1 MKKSDAPSGS
11 LGTAAFSE
19 SPDHSSA
26 RSRIRLDGPCAEET
40 LGAMERGDR
49 GKPMGRSAL
58 EAIRTQ
64 AGEILE
70 SIVDSYDSQVAPGEV
85 GDGGR
90 ARASGSLPKGGKCP
104 TGLLYGRV
112 QSGKTAAMI
121 VTCALA
127 VDNGFRVIIV
137 LTSNNLKLVEQT
149 KDRFGDL
156 DGALIYSSLGS
167 VAGQYDW
174 DRDRGHIQTF
184 VGARGAV
191 FVCAKEDGHLESL
204 IRFLQAIGAA
214 DYPALI
220 LDDEA
225 DHATPDTQQA
235 ARARGR
241 NVPHASTTFRLVVE
255 NDKPGQVGLSLRETL
270 THNVFLQVTA
280 TPYGLLLQNLTNPLR
295 PAFTRLLKPGAGY
308 NGGESFF
315 ASTSESATP
324 PLVYVDETEGRAL
337 TKKPM
342 KVPEGLQRS
351 IAFFLVS
358 ATAHRLITG
367 SPPRS
372 GYKYLCH
379 TSVKKDVHKNLAEA
393 ILSYVDDFAKHIAAD
408 PAGALARPEVVW
420 AVSEL
425 RKSVASELDL
435 AALEKDI
442 VRHLPKRSMQVVN
455 SEQQSGQLKF
465 DTRFNFL
472 VGGNILGRGLTI
484 DDLLVTYYLRQARM
498 TQMDT
503 MHQHARMYGYRQG
516 VMPYTRV
523 FLTQTLATRFRQIH
537 EGEAALRGLLES
549 DGSGRSVPV
558 EVAGDLRATRSNI
571 LDIGALSAYRPGQQ
585 VYPVDPV
592 HEPKALGDSVSK
604 LNAMVE
610 AAFGGNIN
618 DNEFRQVELATV
630 KEMLETVKVQEDD
643 GDWHTVAL
651 LQVLIATASRYA
663 DKAYLYVRDHK
674 PRRLSLP
681 SGAISGDE
689 QTAAREKV
697 APVLFMFRGKKGQPW
712 DADIWYPTIV
722 FPQDMPAV
730 MFNRDA

>member
-1 MKKSDAPSGS
+1 
-11 LGTAAFSE
+11 
-19 SPDHSSA
+19 
-26 RSRIRLDGPCAEET
+26 
-40 LGAMERGDR
+40 MERGDR
-49 GKPMGRSAL
+49 GRPMARSAL
-58 EAIRTQ
+58 ETIRTQ
-64 AGEILE
+64 AAEILE
-70 SIVDSYDSQVAPGEV
+70 SIVDTYESQVAPGEV
-85 GDGGR
+85 GEAGR
-90 ARASGSLPKGGKCP
+90 ARASSSQPRGGKCP

-121 VTCALA
+121 ITCALA
-127 VDNGFRVIIV
+127 VDNGFRLIIV

-167 VAGQYDW
+167 VPGQYDW
-174 DRDRGHIQTF
+174 HRDRGHIQSF
-184 VGARGAV
+184 VGSRGAV

-204 IRFLQAIGAA
+204 IRFLQSIGAA

-241 NVPHASTTFRLVVE
+241 AVAHASTTFRLVVE

-315 ASTSESATP
+315 AATGDSATP
-324 PLVYVDETEGRAL
+324 PLVYVEETEGQAL
-337 TKKPM
+337 AENPLEA
-342 KVPEGLQRS
+342 PEGLQRS

-358 ATAHRLITG
+358 ATAHRLISG

-379 TSVKKDVHKNLAEA
+379 TSVKREVHRDLSKA
-393 ILSYVDDFAKHIAAD
+393 ILSYVDEFAKHIAAD
-408 PAGALARPEVVW
+408 PAGALARPEVAW
-420 AVSEL
+420 AISEL
-425 RKSVASELDL
+425 RKTVSSELDL
-435 AALEKDI
+435 AALEQDI

-503 MHQHARMYGYRQG
+503 MHQHARMYGYRQSL
-516 VMPYTRV
+516 MPYTRV

-537 EGEAALRGLLES
+537 EGEAALRSLLET

-592 HEPKALGDSVSK
+592 HEQKLLGDSVAK
-604 LNAMVE
+604 LNALVS
-610 AAFGGNIN
+610 AAFGGTVK
-618 DNEFRQVELATV
+618 DNEFRQVDLSAV
-630 KEMLETVKVQEDD
+630 KDMISMIRVQSDD
-643 GDWHTVAL
+643 GDWHTPAL
-651 LQVLIATASRYA
+651 LQVLTATASRYA
-663 DKAYLYVRDHK
+663 GIAYLYVRDHR

-689 QTAAREKV
+689 QTAAREKN
-697 APVLFMFRGKKGQPW
+697 APVLFMFRGKQGQPW
-712 DADIWYPTIV
+712 DTDIWYPTIV
-722 FPQDMPAV
+722 FPRDMPAV